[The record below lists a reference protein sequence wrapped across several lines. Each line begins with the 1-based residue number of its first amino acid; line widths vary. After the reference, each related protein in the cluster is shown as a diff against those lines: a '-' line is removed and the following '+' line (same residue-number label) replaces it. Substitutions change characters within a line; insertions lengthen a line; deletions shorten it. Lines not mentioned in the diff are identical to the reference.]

1 MSSTTIIGDDATV
14 IAPDVNNN
22 EPCDIKD
29 WSDRWAN
36 RRRMSWAAFFAM
48 SIATAY
54 VVAWVPIERID
65 KLADFLIWFNGTMAS
80 IILGYMGTTVSAHIF
95 DRRR

>member
-1 MSSTTIIGDDATV
+1 MATNTTVIGDDTTV
-14 IAPDVNNN
+14 IAPEANN

-36 RRRMSWAAFFAM
+36 RRRMSWAAFVAM
-48 SIATAY
+48 CLATAFVMY
-54 VVAWVPIERID
+54 GVPLEKID

>member
-1 MSSTTIIGDDATV
+1 MSDTTIVGDDATV
-14 IAPDVNNN
+14 ITTDNTEKGDLN
-22 EPCDIKD
+22 D

-36 RRRMSWAAFFAM
+36 RRRMSWAAFVAM
-48 SIATAY
+48 CVVTGY
-54 VVAWVPIERID
+54 VMVGVPLEKID
-65 KLADFLIWFNGTMAS
+65 KLSDFLIWFNGTMAS

>member
-1 MSSTTIIGDDATV
+1 MSSTTTVIGDDATV
-14 IAPDVNNN
+14 IAPDTSN

-36 RRRMSWAAFFAM
+36 RRRMSWAAFVAM
-48 SIATAY
+48 CAVTAY
-54 VVAWVPIERID
+54 IMVWVPIEKID
-65 KLADFLIWFNGTMAS
+65 KLSDFLIWFNGTMAS